1 MLLAV
6 RLDTIRSGSTQATLP
21 TTVYVAAGNAL
32 SVCALTNVWS
42 IRAVE
47 RSRVLVWGV
56 SPVNVLPFTAP
67 RRSPGCGFP
76 TADFGTKMVI
86 VPSALKL
93 LAGKAAAI
101 FVSVGTPTT
110 KPTTAVAI
118 VPYSKVG
125 IPPPDPVFMP
135 T

>member
-1 MLLAV
+1 MC
-6 RLDTIRSGSTQATLP
+6 GSSSSTVVPLQGKGGGPPQATLP

-47 RSRVLVWGV
+47 RSRVLVSAV

-67 RRSPGCGFP
+67 SKSPGCGFP

-93 LAGKAAAI
+93 LAGKAAATK
-101 FVSVGTPTT
+101 VSVGTPTT
-110 KPTTAVAI
+110 RPTTAVAI
-118 VPYSKVG
+118 VP
-125 IPPPDPVFMP
+125 
-135 T
+135 